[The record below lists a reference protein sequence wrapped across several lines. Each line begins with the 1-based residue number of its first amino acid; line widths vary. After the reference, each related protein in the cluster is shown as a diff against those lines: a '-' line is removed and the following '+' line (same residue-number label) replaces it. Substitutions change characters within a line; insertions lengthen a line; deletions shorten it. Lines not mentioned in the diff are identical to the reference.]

1 MKHTATLILFILVIA
16 CAAAGFM
23 TGKIYGYND
32 RPSLPAHVH
41 RGGFGTEA
49 EEGHYLIF
57 DMTGEMYEMS
67 GGEWKML
74 EICK

>member
-23 TGKIYGYND
+23 TGKLYGYND
-32 RPSLPAHVH
+32 RPSLPGHVH
-41 RGGFGTEA
+41 RGGFEVEA
-49 EEGHYLIF
+49 EEGHYLIYSQ
-57 DMTGEMYEMS
+57 TGEIHKMES
-67 GGEWKML
+67 GEWKIL